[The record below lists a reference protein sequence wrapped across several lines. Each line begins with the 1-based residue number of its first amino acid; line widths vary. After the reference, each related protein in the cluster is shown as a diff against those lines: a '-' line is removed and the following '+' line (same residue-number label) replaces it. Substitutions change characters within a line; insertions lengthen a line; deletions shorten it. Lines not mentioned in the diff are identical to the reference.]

1 MKVKKHGCILKKMLA
16 VSSIAAVLLFIVYI
30 FNLDVKLIGV
40 IYRLMGRHYDNMD
53 RERKI

>member
-16 VSSIAAVLLFIVYI
+16 VSSIAAVILFIVYI

>member
-1 MKVKKHGCILKKMLA
+1 MKVKKHGCILKKTLA
-16 VSSIAAVLLFIVYI
+16 VSGIAAVLLFIVYI
-30 FNLDVKLIGV
+30 FNLDVKLISV